1 MIGSAPS
8 AEARQAVR
16 AAAQWLALMESGAA
30 NERDRAELQTWRNSH
45 SSHEQA
51 WQKAQLLRQRFA
63 ELPSALAMASLDRP
77 QESRRTVLKR
87 ALGAV
92 ALVPAGWLI
101 SRQLPLD
108 VWSADLRTAT
118 GEGKTVRLAD
128 GSSLQLNTASA
139 VDIDLTKRWL
149 KLVEGEIAL
158 SVPGSS
164 PLTVQT
170 HFGQVIVSQGEV
182 CVRQGQTGC
191 KVSVLK
197 GAVRLQP
204 LRGPDFSLQAGRQVS
219 LQAAGAGA
227 IEPFDVLAPGWREG
241 VLMAQNQPLGDFL
254 RELSSYRPGVLR
266 WEPALESLRVTG
278 SFRLQDTDRI
288 LALLA
293 ASLPLEVHSRTRY
306 WVTLLPRK
314 NSV

>member
-1 MIGSAPS
+1 
-8 AEARQAVR
+8 
-16 AAAQWLALMESGAA
+16 MESGAA

-51 WQKAQLLRQRFA
+51 WQKAQVLRQRFA

-77 QESRRTVLKR
+77 QESRRTLLKR
-87 ALGAV
+87 GLGAV
-92 ALVPAGWLI
+92 ALVPAAWLI

-204 LRGPDFSLQAGRQVS
+204 LRGPDFSLQAGQQVS
-219 LQAAGAGA
+219 LKAAGAGA